1 MGPAKGKCGVR
12 ESVGKAFFIF
22 AKNGRSRIQKYKFKY
37 SYKYKV
43 YIYTYVKK
51 MDKSIFD
58 CFLFLFLDLV
68 TSDID
73 QD

>member
-12 ESVGKAFFIF
+12 ESVGKAFLY
-22 AKNGRSRIQKYKFKY
+22 SRRMAVPGYRNINLNIVINTKYI
-37 SYKYKV
+37 

-58 CFLFLFLDLV
+58 CFLFW
-68 TSDID
+68 S
-73 QD
+73 

>member
-1 MGPAKGKCGVR
+1 MSGKL
-12 ESVGKAFFIF
+12 FLY
-22 AKNGRSRIQKYKFKY
+22 SRRMAVPGYRNINLNIVINTKYI
-37 SYKYKV
+37 